1 VSPSYKTAGRTDG
14 GDMQVGALIRR
25 AARHYGSA
33 PCLTEGSTTLTFAEF
48 DAATDRV
55 GNALLDCGLTKGDR
69 VSVILPNSIDC
80 LIVYYAIAKAGLV
93 RVQLNVRETLAN
105 HVYKVQD
112 STSRAIIHD
121 DIEGVEAEFMIGRD
135 DLSGMIRAG
144 RSEPCIVDRGLD
156 EAFRFGY
163 TGGTTGKSKA
173 VVLTTRGELTEISA
187 FLTDLVPEV
196 QAGDV
201 FLHAA
206 PIAHASGAFFLP
218 ALVRGAH
225 AVIMPRFD
233 PGVFLTLAEA
243 ADARFTFLVPTM
255 IAMLMEAPGCE
266 TAQLSFRRIA
276 YGAASISPAL
286 MKRAE
291 QRFGRVFTQCYGQAE
306 SPMCIT
312 CLKPEDHGREGSCGR
327 PFTVVEVA
335 IWDEHDRPLPPG
347 ERGEIVCRG
356 PQTMSGYWNRPEQT
370 AEAFRNGWLHTGD
383 IGVMDEDGFFYIV
396 DRKNDLLI
404 SGGYNVYPR
413 EVEDVLTSFPD
424 VIEAAVVGLPDEKWG
439 DRVVAVVTGRPDLNA
454 EALFEYARANLSI
467 FKQPKTIEIWPE
479 LPKSAANKILRRT
492 VRDQLVAKAAASS
505 P

>member
-1 VSPSYKTAGRTDG
+1 
-14 GDMQVGALIRR
+14 MQIGALIRR
-25 AARHYGSA
+25 AARHFGSA
-33 PCLTEGSTTLTFAEF
+33 PCLTEGSNTLSYAEF

-55 GNALLDCGLTKGDR
+55 GNALLERGLTKGDR
-69 VSVILPNSIDC
+69 VSVILPNSIEC
-80 LIVYYAIAKAGLV
+80 LIVYYALAKAGLI

-105 HVYKVQD
+105 HVYKIQD
-112 STSRAIIHD
+112 SESRGIIHD
-121 DIEGVEAEFMIGRD
+121 DIEGVDAEILIDREE
-135 DLSGMIRAG
+135 LSRMIRDG
-144 RSEPCIVDRGLD
+144 RSDPCAVDRGLD
-156 EAFRFGY
+156 EPLRFGY

-173 VVLTTRGELTEISA
+173 VILTTRGELTEISA
-187 FLTDLVPEV
+187 FLTDLVPEI
-196 QAGDV
+196 QAGDA

-225 AVIMPRFD
+225 AIVMRKFD
-233 PGVFLTLAEA
+233 ADEFLTLAEA
-243 ADARFTFLVPTM
+243 TQSRFTFLVPTM
-255 IAMLMEAPGCE
+255 IAMLMEAPRFE
-266 TAQLSFRRIA
+266 TAKLSFRRVA

-286 MKRAE
+286 MTRAE
-291 QRFGRVFTQCYGQAE
+291 KRFGRIFTQCYGQAE

-312 CLKPEDHGREGSCGR
+312 CLKPEDHDREGSCGR

-356 PQTMSGYWNRPEQT
+356 PQTMAGYWNRPEQT

-383 IGVMDEDGFFYIV
+383 VGVMDEDGFFYIV

-413 EVEDVLTSFPD
+413 EVEDVLMSFPD

-439 DRVVAVVTGRPDLNA
+439 DRVVAVVTGRPGLSTD
-454 EALFEYARANLSI
+454 ALMQHARANLSA
-467 FKQPKTIEIWPE
+467 FKQPKAIEIWPE

-492 VRDQLVAKAAASS
+492 VRDQLISKAAAPSS
-505 P
+505 V